1 MDSSASRASVFAAQ
15 VFGVTAFVLMLVW
28 LLHFRGGLNLN
39 SQNKDLIFNVH
50 PFLMFLG
57 FIFIGGQ
64 ATMVYMTVR
73 AERKVQKFIHMIL
86 HLIAITLGIIG
97 IYAVFKFHNES
108 GISNMNSLHSWLGI
122 ITFCLYG
129 LQVTLFCCV
138 FVMLLNILTLPSRI
152 GYSWK
157 IVPIRQSELPD
168 QRPRN
173 GPVGSNDD
181 TQWEHFSC
189 TGSNDDTNGN
199 ILAARSGSSNHVI
212 CCCGQHFSDK

>member
-1 MDSSASRASVFAAQ
+1 MDSSASRASVVAAQ
-15 VFGVTAFVLMLVW
+15 MFGVTAFVLMLLW

-129 LQVTLFCCV
+129 LQWLFGFLLFWFPGAAEHRRKNVHPLHRKAGV
-138 FVMLLNILTLPSRI
+138 FIFLMAICTAETGLIERFFFSSLKHQPEARLINFTGLFIILYGFSVCF
-152 GYSWK
+152 SF
-157 IVPIRQSELPD
+157 IR
-168 QRPRN
+168 
-173 GPVGSNDD
+173 
-181 TQWEHFSC
+181 
-189 TGSNDDTNGN
+189 
-199 ILAARSGSSNHVI
+199 
-212 CCCGQHFSDK
+212 